1 MRALSKKLAF
11 TASAATLMLV
21 MGISTS
27 IRAQESKDPA
37 NAVPQE
43 AATAAEPASRPPVE
57 TASEVK
63 SETSAAADHHEVASP
78 APTSAPDAPAVQAAQ
93 PAEPPVP
100 QAPVATVTDAPS
112 PAAPTEAS
120 TPAAAPVV
128 AAPVEAPASAAQP
141 AAETAKVEP
150 VIQDEKIEIA
160 AALKSALESLAK
172 EPARTISQRRERES
186 VAAFYTAREGAP
198 VWRDGGKWT
207 DAARSVI
214 ARLEHADEDGLDLR
228 QIPIPVLRDGSAA
241 DKASTEL
248 ALSLATIA
256 YARQASGGRVDPT
269 TISKLITDKP
279 EIADA
284 AKVLSSIPSATD
296 AGAAL
301 QAFNPDHDGYR
312 KLRTKLAELRRE
324 KTQPAATQI
333 EPGPLLKVGMKDPRV
348 PLIRAHFKIGAPET
362 TTSDD
367 LVYDT
372 RVASA
377 VADFQRVNGLPASG
391 QLTPR
396 TVAVLSGGQP
406 AALEADIIAN
416 MERWRWMPHSE
427 SSERIEVNIP
437 DYTVR
442 VYRNNAMI
450 HSARVVVGKPTTP
463 TPVFSNEMKF
473 LEVNPY
479 WNVPESI
486 IKKEMMPKL
495 AADPTY
501 LSRMGYEV
509 SSYKGRMV
517 VRQPP
522 GERNALGNIK
532 FMFPNQHAVYLHD
545 TPSRSLFKN
554 DKRAYSHGC
563 VRVDQPFKLAEIV
576 LGKENG
582 WTEERVRK
590 MVGTGNKTVQLPHH
604 IDIHIGYFTAFVD
617 EDGKLQLRE
626 DIYGYSRKLKTAL
639 GLEG

>member
-1 MRALSKKLAF
+1 MRALSRKLAF

-37 NAVPQE
+37 PAAQPQAE
-43 AATAAEPASRPPVE
+43 AAAEPASKPAAEPSPSTE
-57 TASEVK
+57 AK
-63 SETSAAADHHEVASP
+63 SETQSAPAQAPQQEAASP
-78 APTSAPDAPAVQAAQ
+78 PPAAPAEAPAPIQAAAQ
-93 PAEPPVP
+93 PAEAPAPSTPVEAS
-100 QAPVATVTDAPS
+100 APV
-112 PAAPTEAS
+112 E
-120 TPAAAPVV
+120 TPAV
-128 AAPVEAPASAAQP
+128 AAPVEAPASQAQP
-141 AAETAKVEP
+141 AAETAKAEP
-150 VIQDEKIEIA
+150 VVPDEKIEIA
-160 AALKSALESLAK
+160 AALKGALESLTK
-172 EPARTISQRRERES
+172 EPAKTMAQRREREG
-186 VAAFYTAREGAP
+186 VVAFYGARESAP
-198 VWRDGGKWT
+198 IWRDGGKWT
-207 DAARSVI
+207 DAARSVV

-228 QIPIPVLRDGSAA
+228 QLSIPVLRDGTAA
-241 DKASTEL
+241 EKASTEL
-248 ALSLATIA
+248 NLSLAAVA

-284 AKVLSSIPSATD
+284 AKVLGTLPGAPD

-312 KLRTKLAELRRE
+312 RLRSKLAELRRE
-324 KTQPAATQI
+324 KTQPASTQI
-333 EPGPLLKVGMKDPRV
+333 DPGPVLKVGMKDPRV
-348 PLIRAHFKIGAPET
+348 PLIRAHFKIGAAET

-406 AALEADIIAN
+406 AALEGDIIAN

-442 VYRNNAMI
+442 VYRNNAVI

-463 TPVFSNEMKF
+463 TPVFSNTMKF

-501 LSRMGYEV
+501 LSRLGYEV

-582 WTEERVRK
+582 WSEERVRK

-617 EDGKLQLRE
+617 DDGKLQLRE